1 MENYLRATQTD
12 VLFEPTLDP
21 VKMSQTSNNFSLGT
35 SSSLLFSLQPQI
47 LDRRS
52 RRTESTATT
61 NLTEKEKSF
70 EFLKQRFIKDKDKKQ
85 KIQAIKSVDR
95 RNYNQSQD
103 LLSLKRKEKEVVL
116 YRRYR
121 TGELPDLLINHLAL
135 LLPLQGLVKR
145 DFILARQVFVAIF
158 NGIVK
163 KLGTDSESFIQKV
176 SFNIEKILSSTKYC
190 EPVFFG
196 ALMELTR
203 IKPESFNISPDIIA
217 VVSKASNMMTSGLLY
232 LENRLNCDLDDESF
246 SKVSSSNVDQESVH
260 WTRLS
265 EIYHKL
271 SEYDVVAGIFSD
283 KLKSN
288 PALTQGLQLETEGDF
303 LGAQQK
309 YLAIINGCETIEK
322 DFSYECYYNCFI
334 YMSSWSDLTTIVR
347 AQTNNL
353 EEMWTDDWN
362 QEHLLPLLMKSEL
375 RLILSGE
382 SEGREFLDLLEQWLQ
397 NPERSNYIK
406 MNFGED
412 LMILQMAN
420 QKYFESRV
428 SCEKFLTLFLS
439 EWGCLNVLSN
449 KLRTS
454 KLLNARK
461 VAEIYKYSD
470 ILMNRLGDSEIIEL
484 TNHWRKSEPKESDS
498 MFLWDSLIAYRT
510 FFSELF
516 DPGNTEIK
524 KSIYDMEFKF
534 LDAAMLQGNS
544 VLSDKIISRLFR
556 VQDDPL
562 RSLEFLIA
570 RSKIQILKSEKKR
583 NSGKINLLLQAWDRL
598 ENLVLKSENLIENSE
613 IHIKALYE
621 IGRIGEKLLQTKFT
635 LSEEMTRKIFAYSTS
650 NVSQIPTTRLHNH
663 VLWCFQQSSEI
674 AQKLDTSA
682 KQIGES
688 YYKTAQFCYNSPE
701 KTTKTEEIIMKS
713 IFKAMSYES
722 KEAQQLF
729 PCILQF
735 NFDQSE
741 EMGKIFIDE
750 SALVPEW
757 MFLAWIPQILSNLNF
772 SSKSHLDTIIHRIA
786 ESYPAALIYPFRISY
801 EQYKNRYKGVELL
814 SREFIVQLRE
824 LLKNPLQD
832 KFIEAF
838 LNLCIPEMLLQFQTN
853 SLTKVFTSKDVTNEK
868 FREMIG
874 EVVKIVYPDSA
885 ELQGENFQRILIYKE
900 KFLEMKTLDGKFLF
914 FLEFITTQTSSLGLK
929 GFIGSRGLDNSL
941 FYSTFFKFKKAQKG
955 ALGLTR
961 A

>member
-21 VKMSQTSNNFSLGT
+21 VKMSQISNNFSLGT

-52 RRTESTATT
+52 RRTDSTAN
-61 NLTEKEKSF
+61 NLNTPTEKEKSF

-85 KIQAIKSVDR
+85 KIQAIKAVDR
-95 RNYNQSQD
+95 RNYNERQD
-103 LLSLKRKEKEVVL
+103 LISLQRKEKQVIL

-121 TGELPDLLINHLAL
+121 TGDLPDLLINNLAL

-158 NGIVK
+158 NGIIK
-163 KLGTDSESFIQKV
+163 ELGLESNNFIQQV

-190 EPVFFG
+190 EPVLFG

-203 IKPESFNISPDIIA
+203 IKPESFNISADIIA

-232 LENRLNCDLDDESF
+232 LENRLNCDLNDGNNS
-246 SKVSSSNVDQESVH
+246 SKTSSSSIDQESIH
-260 WTRLS
+260 WSKLS

-303 LGAQQK
+303 FGAQK
-309 YLAIINGCETIEK
+309 EYLKIINSVDSIEK

-334 YMSSWSDLTTIVR
+334 YMSSWSDLSKTVQSQI
-347 AQTNNL
+347 NNL
-353 EEMWTDDWN
+353 DEMWTDDWN
-362 QEHLLPLLMKSEL
+362 QEHLLPLLIKSEL

-382 SEGREFLDLLEQWLQ
+382 TGGREFLDILEQWLR
-397 NPERSNYIK
+397 NPNRSDYIK

-420 QKYFESRV
+420 KKYYESRV

-470 ILMNRLGDSEIIEL
+470 ILMNNLNQPEIIEL

-498 MFLWDSLIAYRT
+498 MFLWDSLIAYRS
-510 FFSELF
+510 FFSDSIKELF
-516 DPGNTEIK
+516 GPRNNEIQNNLNE
-524 KSIYDMEFKF
+524 SVLDMEFKF
-534 LDAAMLQGNS
+534 LDAALLQRNT
-544 VLSDKIISRLFR
+544 VLADKIISRLSR
-556 VQDDPL
+556 IKDDQNL
-562 RSLEFLIA
+562 RSMEYLIA
-570 RSKIQILKSEKKR
+570 RSKIQILKSDKKG
-583 NSGKINLLLQAWDRL
+583 NLDKFNLLIKAWDRL
-598 ENLVLKSENLIENSE
+598 ENSVLKNENLIENSE
-613 IHIKALYE
+613 MHIKALYE
-621 IGRIGEKLLQTKFT
+621 VGRIGEKMLLSNFEITQEMKNQIFMYSNSND
-635 LSEEMTRKIFAYSTS
+635 SEVPE
-650 NVSQIPTTRLHNH
+650 TRLYNH
-663 VLWCFQQSSEI
+663 ALWCFKQSSEI
-674 AQKLDTSA
+674 APKLDTSL
-682 KQIGES
+682 KQIGDS
-688 YYKTAQFCYNSPE
+688 YYKTAQFCYNSYE
-701 KTTKTEEIIMKS
+701 RGKSKKTSETEQIIMTS

-735 NFDQSE
+735 NYNQNELLAEDFV
-741 EMGKIFIDE
+741 KE

-757 MFLAWIPQILSNLNF
+757 MFIAWIPQILSNLKF
-772 SSKSHLDTIIHRIA
+772 SVKSHLDIIIQRIA

-801 EQYKNRYKGVELL
+801 EQYKQKHKGAQLL
-814 SREFIVQLRE
+814 QREFIVKLKD
-824 LLKNPLQD
+824 LLKNPVLD

-838 LNLCIPEMLLQFQTN
+838 LNLCIPEVLLKYQAIV
-853 SLTKVFTSKDVTNEK
+853 LEKVLVRTDVTSEI
-868 FREMIG
+868 FRDKIV
-874 EVVKIVYPDSA
+874 EVMNIVYPNSKD
-885 ELQGENFQRILIYKE
+885 LQGVHFQRILIYK
-900 KFLEMKTLDGKFLF
+900 KMFLEMKNLDGEF
-914 FLEFITTQTSSLGLK
+914 F
-929 GFIGSRGLDNSL
+929 
-941 FYSTFFKFKKAQKG
+941 FYS
-955 ALGLTR
+955 
-961 A
+961 